1 MSVKT
6 TKGAGA
12 VAVWEEARKIESPS
26 IFLPPPPAPRRTI
39 IPDARLLGTFEN
51 QDSRDDKARC
61 M

>member
-12 VAVWEEARKIESPS
+12 VAVWEEARKIAGPS
-26 IFLPPPPAPRRTI
+26 IFRPPPPPRRTI
-39 IPDARLLGTFEN
+39 IPDARLLGAFEN
-51 QDSRDDKARC
+51 QDSRDGKARY